1 MWISIYT
8 SLSPLGS
15 FNPPVHIYV
24 HIHLF
29 FYYTK
34 RFLLIPRRL
43 EEKIEIEL
51 LFSPAEFVNLSFC
64 PLVFCRA
71 KKTLPLVE
79 VLKSLWLPGK
89 WRGFQRGGPA
99 GVRQTGASLV
109 WEPLAVSEFSGC

>member
-71 KKTLPLVE
+71 KKNLFPWWKCSNLCGSPGNGEVFREEGQLV
-79 VLKSLWLPGK
+79 
-89 WRGFQRGGPA
+89 
-99 GVRQTGASLV
+99 
-109 WEPLAVSEFSGC
+109 

>member
-71 KKTLPLVE
+71 KKIS
-79 VLKSLWLPGK
+79 SLGGSAQISVAPREMERFSERRASWCK
-89 WRGFQRGGPA
+89 ADRGISRL
-99 GVRQTGASLV
+99 GALSSL
-109 WEPLAVSEFSGC
+109 